1 MFDKLRLF
9 VARALFAVT
18 VAMAL
23 GFGLMIAGIAAIL
36 GLFMI
41 LALRIAMIGSG
52 RSQADRAKSEDSTAV
67 PVEPDVAAQPA

>member
-52 RSQADRAKSEDSTAV
+52 RSQADRAKSEDFTAV